1 MVRLFFCVF
10 RKDKALFNYVNQYS
24 FVIVAGV
31 VLIFS
36 STVLLRLIGWKT
48 SISVFVVIS
57 LVLLFIHM
65 TMKTESGLDL
75 TETEWIALSN
85 SYRPFLLYL
94 YSDL

>member
-1 MVRLFFCVF
+1 M
-10 RKDKALFNYVNQYS
+10 NQYS

-36 STVLLRLIGWKT
+36 STVLLRLTGWKT

-57 LVLLFIHM
+57 LVLLFIHI
-65 TMKTESGLDL
+65 TMKTESGLDF
-75 TETEWIALSN
+75 TETEWVALSN
-85 SYRPFLLYL
+85 SNRPFLLYL

>member
-1 MVRLFFCVF
+1 MCP

-57 LVLLFIHM
+57 LVLLFIHI
-65 TMKTESGLDL
+65 TMKTESGLDF
-75 TETEWIALSN
+75 TETEWVALSN
-85 SYRPFLLYL
+85 SNRPFLLYL

>member
-1 MVRLFFCVF
+1 M
-10 RKDKALFNYVNQYS
+10 NQYS

-57 LVLLFIHM
+57 MVLLFIHI
-65 TMKTESGLDL
+65 TMKTESGLDF
-75 TETEWIALSN
+75 TETEWVALSN
-85 SYRPFLLYL
+85 SNRPFLLYL

>member
-1 MVRLFFCVF
+1 M
-10 RKDKALFNYVNQYS
+10 NQYS

-57 LVLLFIHM
+57 LVLLFIHI
-65 TMKTESGLDL
+65 TMKTESRLDL

-85 SYRPFLLYL
+85 SNQPFLLYL

>member
-1 MVRLFFCVF
+1 M
-10 RKDKALFNYVNQYS
+10 NQYS

-36 STVLLRLIGWKT
+36 STVLLRLIGWIT

-57 LVLLFIHM
+57 LVLLFIHI
-65 TMKTESGLDL
+65 TMKTESGLDF
-75 TETEWIALSN
+75 TETEWVALSN
-85 SYRPFLLYL
+85 SNRPFLLYL

>member
-1 MVRLFFCVF
+1 M
-10 RKDKALFNYVNQYS
+10 NQYS

-57 LVLLFIHM
+57 LVLLFIHI
-65 TMKTESGLDL
+65 TMKTESRLDL

-85 SYRPFLLYL
+85 SNRPFLLYL

>member
-1 MVRLFFCVF
+1 M
-10 RKDKALFNYVNQYS
+10 NQYS

-57 LVLLFIHM
+57 LVLLCIHI
-65 TMKTESGLDL
+65 TMKTESGLDF
-75 TETEWIALSN
+75 TETEWVALSN
-85 SYRPFLLYL
+85 SNRPFLLYL

>member
-1 MVRLFFCVF
+1 M
-10 RKDKALFNYVNQYS
+10 NQYS

-36 STVLLRLIGWKT
+36 STVLLRLIVWKT

-57 LVLLFIHM
+57 LVLLFIHT
-65 TMKTESGLDL
+65 TMKTESGLDF
-75 TETEWIALSN
+75 TETEWVALSN
-85 SYRPFLLYL
+85 SNRPFLLYL

>member
-1 MVRLFFCVF
+1 M
-10 RKDKALFNYVNQYS
+10 NQYS

-57 LVLLFIHM
+57 LVLLFIHI
-65 TMKTESGLDL
+65 TMKTESGLDF
-75 TETEWIALSN
+75 TETEWVALSN
-85 SYRPFLLYL
+85 SNRPFLLYL

>member
-1 MVRLFFCVF
+1 M
-10 RKDKALFNYVNQYS
+10 NQYS

-57 LVLLFIHM
+57 LVLLFIHI
-65 TMKTESGLDL
+65 TMKTEAGLDL
-75 TETEWIALSN
+75 TEPEWIALSN
-85 SYRPFLLYL
+85 SNRPFLLYL

>member
-1 MVRLFFCVF
+1 
-10 RKDKALFNYVNQYS
+10 VNQYS

-57 LVLLFIHM
+57 LVLLFIHI
-65 TMKTESGLDL
+65 TMKTESRLDL

-85 SYRPFLLYL
+85 SNQPFLLYL

>member
-1 MVRLFFCVF
+1 M
-10 RKDKALFNYVNQYS
+10 NQYS

-65 TMKTESGLDL
+65 TMKTESGLDF
-75 TETEWIALSN
+75 TETEWVALSN
-85 SYRPFLLYL
+85 SNRPFLLYL

>member
-1 MVRLFFCVF
+1 MCIRD
-10 RKDKALFNYVNQYS
+10 RFNYVNQYS
-24 FVIVAGV
+24 FVLVAGV

-65 TMKTESGLDL
+65 TMKTESGLDF
-75 TETEWIALSN
+75 TETEWVALSN
-85 SYRPFLLYL
+85 SNRPFLLYL

>member
-1 MVRLFFCVF
+1 M
-10 RKDKALFNYVNQYS
+10 NQYS

-48 SISVFVVIS
+48 SISVFVVIF
-57 LVLLFIHM
+57 LVLLFIHI
-65 TMKTESGLDL
+65 TMKTESGLDF

-85 SYRPFLLYL
+85 SNRPFLLYL